1 MKKIILSLALLF
13 LLLNVNTNAV
23 LTDDVSTE
31 HKSFSL
37 SFSSPEITLLDD
49 EIHVSIN
56 GVTSFLTNP
65 GYPKLPKYTKTLTL
79 PHGTSVS
86 SVTISEKRV
95 STYTINTTIQRS
107 QIPQTYD
114 SKMEKEFNE
123 SMFLDEKA
131 TESWKNEWYPEQWIN
146 YKTGSGLQN
155 DSLVTFLTLTI
166 HPIRYLECNQII
178 QSLESIRIDIDFEI
192 REQPII
198 ANVQDPVDLIV
209 IGPESFKNAVQP
221 LLMHK
226 KQIGISAE
234 YETLSS
240 IYSSYTGRDQAEQIK
255 YFIEDMVSNHATKYV
270 LIMGS
275 IYKVPIRTSNT
286 SIFGRW
292 QHSVLSDLYYADL
305 YHGDGSFSSWDTN
318 NDGIYGET
326 GVDDVDLFPDVYVGR
341 LACESVGEVSVV
353 VDKIIVYEQET
364 FGQDWYNNMV
374 FIGGNTFPGLIF
386 QRKNEGE
393 VHNKLI
399 MSIMDDF
406 TPSAVIWTS
415 KHNFNMFTI
424 NHAINQGAGFVD
436 YSGHGFEHGMG
447 TYRPHGRFLR
457 TYITPYVNGL
467 KNGYKLPVIFFDA
480 CLTAKLDF
488 VFQDILDYKQYRLF
502 DIAFRL
508 AGVDT
513 SVKLPSYAWY
523 FVKYDRGGAIATIGA
538 TRTAFGGEDF
548 GCEKLSTEFFSSYE
562 RGQKLG
568 PMFARAQTTYINELP
583 DDEFTVEE
591 FVLLGDPSLQL
602 GGYSDDSEPPTVS
615 MANPVEGAIHYKG
628 MPLLPRIISVDET
641 RVIGGFKRKPVQ
653 IAVEDN
659 LDEPEDINVY
669 LHVEHKIDEKLTYNR
684 WKGYHETSWTG
695 FGWNQFTMNITAVD
709 RSGNE
714 AFLSKEIIYH
724 GLFR

>member
-1 MKKIILSLALLF
+1 
-13 LLLNVNTNAV
+13 
-23 LTDDVSTE
+23 
-31 HKSFSL
+31 
-37 SFSSPEITLLDD
+37 
-49 EIHVSIN
+49 
-56 GVTSFLTNP
+56 
-65 GYPKLPKYTKTLTL
+65 
-79 PHGTSVS
+79 
-86 SVTISEKRV
+86 
-95 STYTINTTIQRS
+95 
-107 QIPQTYD
+107 
-114 SKMEKEFNE
+114 
-123 SMFLDEKA
+123 
-131 TESWKNEWYPEQWIN
+131 
-146 YKTGSGLQN
+146 
-155 DSLVTFLTLTI
+155 
-166 HPIRYLECNQII
+166 
-178 QSLESIRIDIDFEI
+178 
-192 REQPII
+192 
-198 ANVQDPVDLIV
+198 
-209 IGPESFKNAVQP
+209 
-221 LLMHK
+221 
-226 KQIGISAE
+226 
-234 YETLSS
+234 
-240 IYSSYTGRDQAEQIK
+240 
-255 YFIEDMVSNHATKYV
+255 
-270 LIMGS
+270 
-275 IYKVPIRTSNT
+275 
-286 SIFGRW
+286 
-292 QHSVLSDLYYADL
+292 
-305 YHGDGSFSSWDTN
+305 
-318 NDGIYGET
+318 
-326 GVDDVDLFPDVYVGR
+326 
-341 LACESVGEVSVV
+341 
-353 VDKIIVYEQET
+353 
-364 FGQDWYNNMV
+364 
-374 FIGGNTFPGLIF
+374 
-386 QRKNEGE
+386 
-393 VHNKLI
+393 
-399 MSIMDDF
+399 MDDF

-508 AGVDT
+508 AGVNT
-513 SVKLPSYAWY
+513 SIKLPSYAWY

-548 GCEKLSTEFFSSYE
+548 GCEKLSIEFFSSYE

-602 GGYSDDSEPPTVS
+602 GGYSDDTEPPTVS
-615 MANPVEGAIHYKG
+615 MINPIEGAIHYKG
-628 MPLLPRIISVDET
+628 IPLFPRIISVDET

-695 FGWNQFTMNITAVD
+695 FGWNQFTMNVTAVD

-714 AFLSKEIIYH
+714 AFLSKEITYH
-724 GLFR
+724 GLFH